1 MPNKE
6 LIATQR
12 LRIRPIEI
20 GDAAF
25 LLRLLNDPA
34 FIRNIADRNVRT
46 LDDAVRYMEAGP
58 IASYAKNGFG
68 LWLVTLADSGEPAG
82 ICGLLR
88 RDVLPDVDI
97 GYAFLPEFTGRG
109 YAFESARA
117 VLEFGRNTLGFRRI
131 VAVVD
136 QDNAPSIRLLEKLG
150 FRRESTVRLAPN
162 DKELLLFADD

>member
-1 MPNKE
+1 MSNQQ
-6 LIATQR
+6 LIATER

-20 GDAAF
+20 GDAPF

-58 IASYAKNGFG
+58 LASYAKNGFG
-68 LWLVTLADSGEPAG
+68 LWLVTLAESGEAAG

-109 YAFESARA
+109 YALESARA
-117 VLEFGRNTLGFRRI
+117 VLEYGRNTLGFRRI

-162 DKELLLFADD
+162 DKELLLFAAD